1 MLLAIDV
8 GNTNITFAL
17 FEKNE
22 KEMRMSFR
30 LMTATVRTSD
40 EYGAAIL
47 AILQDSGFSIK
58 DIHACI
64 MASVV
69 PDVMYSLTSAIIKY
83 MNIKPIIVGPGTK
96 TGIKLIKTN
105 PAEVGPD
112 RIVDGVAALNLY
124 GAPVIVAD
132 FGTATKFDYFN
143 ADYGFEGAV
152 TCPGIKLSAAALR
165 SGTARLPEVE
175 IANPGTCLPKDTTT
189 SIQAGI
195 LFGSVGE
202 AEYIIDRIKKEA
214 GVPGIKVVATGGLA
228 YIIANETDR
237 IDVIEPNLT
246 MYGLRIIYE
255 KNK

>member
-17 FEKNE
+17 FKKDGKDIE
-22 KEMRMSFR
+22 MSFR

-40 EYGAAIL
+40 EYGATIISL
-47 AILQDSGFSIK
+47 IQDDGYNIK

-69 PDVMYSLTSAIIKY
+69 PDVMYALRSSIIKY
-83 MNIKPIIVGPGTK
+83 MHIQPIVVGPGTK

-112 RIVDGVAALNLY
+112 RMVDGVAALGIY
-124 GAPVIVAD
+124 GGPVIVAD

-143 ADYGFEGAV
+143 ANNEFEGAV

-165 SGTARLPEVE
+165 TGTARLPEVE
-175 IANPGTCLPKDTTT
+175 IVNPGTCLPKDTVT

-195 LFGSVGE
+195 LFGRVGE

-214 GVPGIKVVATGGLA
+214 GVPGIKVIATGGLA
-228 YIIANETDR
+228 YVIANETDR

-246 MYGLRIIYE
+246 MYGLRMIYE

>member
-1 MLLAIDV
+1 MLLAVDV

-17 FEKNE
+17 FR
-22 KEMRMSFR
+22 KERDEIEMSFR
-30 LMTATVRTSD
+30 LMTATERTSD

-47 AILQDSGFSIK
+47 AILQDRGFSTA
-58 DIHACI
+58 DISACI

-69 PDVMYSLTSAIIKY
+69 PDVMYGLTSAIIKY
-83 MNIKPIIVGPGTK
+83 MNIKPMIVGPGTR

-105 PAEVGPD
+105 PADVGPD
-112 RIVDGVAALNLY
+112 RMVDGVAAITLY

-143 ADYGFEGAV
+143 ADHAFEGAV
-152 TCPGIKLSAAALR
+152 TCPGIKLSMAALR

-195 LFGSVGE
+195 LFGRVGE
-202 AEYIIDRIKKEA
+202 AEYIINRIKKEA
-214 GVPGIKVVATGGLA
+214 KAPDAKVVATGGLA
-228 YIIANETDR
+228 YIIANETDM

>member
-1 MLLAIDV
+1 MLLAVDV
-8 GNTNITFAL
+8 GNTNITFAV
-17 FEKNE
+17 FEKE
-22 KEMRMSFR
+22 AEQIKMSFR
-30 LMTATVRTSD
+30 LMTATERTSD
-40 EYGAAIL
+40 EYGATIL
-47 AILQDSGFSIK
+47 AIIEDGGFTAD
-58 DIHACI
+58 DINACI

-69 PDVMYSLTSAIIKY
+69 PDVMYGLTSAIIKY
-83 MNIKPIIVGPGTK
+83 MGIRPIIVGPGTK

-112 RIVDGVAALNLY
+112 RIVDGAAALALY
-124 GAPVIVAD
+124 GGPVIVAD

-143 ADYGFEGAV
+143 ADHGFEGAV

-175 IANPGTCLPKDTTT
+175 IANPGTCLPKDTIT

-195 LFGSVGE
+195 LFGRVGE
-202 AEYIIDRIKKEA
+202 AEYIIEKIKKEA

-228 YIIANETDR
+228 YIIANETDK
-237 IDVIEPNLT
+237 IDIVEPNLT

-255 KNK
+255 KNR

>member
-17 FEKNE
+17 FEKGE
-22 KEMRMSFR
+22 EEIKMSFR
-30 LMTATVRTSD
+30 LTTATVRTSD
-40 EYGAAIL
+40 EYGATI
-47 AILQDSGFSIK
+47 ISIIQDRGFAAR
-58 DIHACI
+58 DIRACI

-69 PDVMYSLTSAIIKY
+69 PDVMYGLTSAIIKY
-83 MNIKPIIVGPGTK
+83 LAVQPMIVGPGTK
-96 TGIKLIKTN
+96 TGIRLIKTN
-105 PAEVGPD
+105 PSEVGPD
-112 RIVDGVAALNLY
+112 RMVDGVAALALF
-124 GAPVIVAD
+124 GGPVIVAD

-143 ADYGFEGAV
+143 ADHGFEGAV

-165 SGTARLPEVE
+165 TGTARLPEVE
-175 IANPGTCLPKDTTT
+175 IINPGTCLPKDTVT

-195 LFGSVGE
+195 LFGRVGE

-214 GVPGIKVVATGGLA
+214 GVPDIKVVATGGLA
-228 YIIANETDR
+228 YIIADETDR
-237 IDVIEPNLT
+237 IDIIEPNLT